1 MTTLP
6 VYPVVK
12 WDNPV
17 YDGFSEYY
25 LRSRLYNIRPITADY
40 QVLTALTGDNV
51 SLCIAN
57 S

>member
-17 YDGFSEYY
+17 YDGFIEYY
-25 LRSRLYNIRPITADY
+25 LRSRLYNIRP
-40 QVLTALTGDNV
+40 N
-51 SLCIAN
+51 N
-57 S
+57 SGLSGVNSFDR